1 MNIQTTHS
9 IIGFVV
15 LPQKAEQKGRTQF
28 MGIYFQIQG
37 NILPLCIYY
46 YVFMID
52 IKIMNYLII

>member
-37 NILPLCIYY
+37 NTLPKI
-46 YVFMID
+46 FMYH
-52 IKIMNYLII
+52 IKD